1 MHIHTRTSSSRYGVQ
16 IRLFFQ
22 FLTFFPFVIK
32 EADRVDVVLILS
44 SGVWDPVDAE
54 RLSPSNRNAVPAPSR
69 SYCLQEHTHGN
80 GNASF
85 KSSSSS
91 SLVKRRPFELLAS
104 TWYTTSKTVIIVLSS
119 PVKIWVIQRL
129 DFRPVW
135 SSWRGEGQ
143 DCRNRNVTQTMFFFY
158 LSQIWVNYTYTAH
171 MTK

>member
-91 SLVKRRPFELLAS
+91 SLVNGWKVPGKFKADSGELAPSNFKFNYAWRWILGFS
-104 TWYTTSKTVIIVLSS
+104 LLERIVTLKERTSVLSS
-119 PVKIWVIQRL
+119 N
-129 DFRPVW
+129 VW
-135 SSWRGEGQ
+135 HVYILWLVSS
-143 DCRNRNVTQTMFFFY
+143 QTS
-158 LSQIWVNYTYTAH
+158 LL
-171 MTK
+171 